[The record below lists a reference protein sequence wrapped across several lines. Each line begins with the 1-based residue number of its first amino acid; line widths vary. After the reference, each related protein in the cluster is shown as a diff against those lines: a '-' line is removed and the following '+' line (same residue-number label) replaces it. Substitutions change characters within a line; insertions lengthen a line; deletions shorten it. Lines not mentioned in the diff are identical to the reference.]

1 MVGIGVGIVRRGRVL
16 SAVGKVE
23 VGVGVVVD
31 IGADSEWVH
40 TEPDNGDCLLS
51 CWPVIC
57 YFLMMT

>member
-23 VGVGVVVD
+23 VEVVVD
-31 IGADSEWVH
+31 IGADSEWVR

-51 CWPVIC
+51 CSLVIC